1 MTGAVSAIDSK
12 VLEDRPIVN
21 LGQGL
26 QGAIPNLN
34 VTTSG
39 RPGTGSSFN
48 IRGTTALSGS
58 SPLVLVDG
66 VEMDPNLINPQDVKS
81 VSVLKDAASAAIYG
95 TRAAYGVVLITTKG
109 GRKDQPT
116 QVSFDASVSFNGP
129 TTRPTYMNSMEWVN
143 WMNTAEYNTSGRA
156 LYSEFDEEF
165 MEHVQAYY
173 NDPVNNS
180 PVYVSS
186 NPNLSKNGTRYSYC
200 GNTDWMEEMY
210 KKTYPV
216 QNYGVNISGGTKKL
230 LIIPLWDI

>member
-1 MTGAVSAIDSK
+1 M
-12 VLEDRPIVN
+12 
-21 LGQGL
+21 
-26 QGAIPNLN
+26 
-34 VTTSG
+34 
-39 RPGTGSSFN
+39 
-48 IRGTTALSGS
+48 
-58 SPLVLVDG
+58 
-66 VEMDPNLINPQDVKS
+66 EMDPNLINPQDVKS

-210 KKTYPV
+210 KKDL
-216 QNYGVNISGGTKKL
+216 SGTKLWCEYQWRYKKSYL
-230 LIIPLWDI
+230 LYLFGISESRFFIEIRK